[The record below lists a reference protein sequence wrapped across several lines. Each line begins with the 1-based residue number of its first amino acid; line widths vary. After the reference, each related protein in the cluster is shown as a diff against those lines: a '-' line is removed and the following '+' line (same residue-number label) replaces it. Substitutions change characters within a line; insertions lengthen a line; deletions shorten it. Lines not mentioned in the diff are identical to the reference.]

1 MILYTS
7 GEEATA
13 VTVSQNI
20 KFILLPDLV
29 RYSVV
34 VMVSVRV
41 SVSVIVPSMFEEMLF
56 AQFFQLPECP
66 GYTPPKLVKFQ
77 MV

>member
-13 VTVSQNI
+13 VTVSQKI

-29 RYSVV
+29 RHSVV

-41 SVSVIVPSMFEEMLF
+41 SVNVIVPSWFGEMLF
-56 AQFFQLPECP
+56 VQSFQLPEYP
-66 GYTPPKLVKFQ
+66 GCTPPKLVNFQ